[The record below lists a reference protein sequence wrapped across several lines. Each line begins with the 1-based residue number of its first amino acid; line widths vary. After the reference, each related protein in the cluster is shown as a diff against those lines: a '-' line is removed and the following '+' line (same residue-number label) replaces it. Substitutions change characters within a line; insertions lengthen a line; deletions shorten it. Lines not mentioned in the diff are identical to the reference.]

1 MNKQLESSITPSPSN
16 SAVENRDPL
25 HDSLSKT
32 RKNGKLDDPSYRSWN
47 RRLQRE
53 EVFNKYYFPAKWE
66 ILELNFLIQFFDL
79 KDPTSIASS
88 KNGEG
93 SKQNSIN
100 AGSNL
105 LGKSIQLGGTN
116 GGNSQDNVGGAAN
129 PNGRRKAGRRRSKS
143 WMGNSTTPG
152 TSKIGMNSKQNP
164 SLFASFSTSIIKSFQ
179 GGAQSDMLNFVT
191 DQSKKKFDPVEATKQ
206 TLNFIFFPFVH
217 DPKSVLLMRGS
228 VLTREVATK
237 KIVEESEKRSLDDE
251 VKDLGEILMMTK
263 RRKASTLPETINT
276 ENEKELLLFTHGFA
290 IANILVDDVIQFFL
304 ALGDKGFSTVKG
316 FLDHLKSRF
325 LEIGVDEKAGIDEQ
339 ELFELFHELKI
350 PKCGS
355 LLKEVI
361 HISDNLT
368 LTPAFKSEKIDC
380 KAFLQALK
388 LFSSRSSSPDPGHT
402 SSNNASNGNAFERG
416 DSYGS
421 DGSSVKRWFGM
432 FQKDDDDVL
441 PKSKLENAFLYSSVL
456 HVEYPELFQRGE
468 TVNENDSDPSR
479 HSEFSFAVTVVDKKH
494 DPLVFTCCKQEYRD
508 AWVCEAFSTCVLRAL
523 ENSTD
528 PDTVELRSKLGWQHM
543 VIRSTYSSLVVLND
557 ADSLERVLQRDQT
570 KGSEKHKLSEI
581 LNKLDSYNGLA
592 ALHYATI
599 LGHVKCMEVLL
610 KAGAIVSSADKEGLS
625 AMYHGKMTTFVITF
639 NFFLVGL
646 TLLSHLIKAL
656 CQRNDETAN
665 LLEKYGADR
674 CEDLKRVIEKEIREQ
689 ENTNR
694 DPLENAV
701 SESKYSGTRA
711 LTEDT
716 DRALNGSAGSVAMD
730 EEEDIDELLL
740 QAVRHLGG

>member
-1 MNKQLESSITPSPSN
+1 
-16 SAVENRDPL
+16 
-25 HDSLSKT
+25 
-32 RKNGKLDDPSYRSWN
+32 
-47 RRLQRE
+47 
-53 EVFNKYYFPAKWE
+53 
-66 ILELNFLIQFFDL
+66 
-79 KDPTSIASS
+79 
-88 KNGEG
+88 
-93 SKQNSIN
+93 
-100 AGSNL
+100 
-105 LGKSIQLGGTN
+105 
-116 GGNSQDNVGGAAN
+116 
-129 PNGRRKAGRRRSKS
+129 
-143 WMGNSTTPG
+143 
-152 TSKIGMNSKQNP
+152 
-164 SLFASFSTSIIKSFQ
+164 
-179 GGAQSDMLNFVT
+179 
-191 DQSKKKFDPVEATKQ
+191 
-206 TLNFIFFPFVH
+206 
-217 DPKSVLLMRGS
+217 
-228 VLTREVATK
+228 
-237 KIVEESEKRSLDDE
+237 
-251 VKDLGEILMMTK
+251 
-263 RRKASTLPETINT
+263 
-276 ENEKELLLFTHGFA
+276 
-290 IANILVDDVIQFFL
+290 
-304 ALGDKGFSTVKG
+304 
-316 FLDHLKSRF
+316 
-325 LEIGVDEKAGIDEQ
+325 
-339 ELFELFHELKI
+339 
-350 PKCGS
+350 
-355 LLKEVI
+355 
-361 HISDNLT
+361 
-368 LTPAFKSEKIDC
+368 
-380 KAFLQALK
+380 
-388 LFSSRSSSPDPGHT
+388 
-402 SSNNASNGNAFERG
+402 
-416 DSYGS
+416 
-421 DGSSVKRWFGM
+421 M

-625 AMYHGKMTTFVITF
+625 AMYH
-639 NFFLVGL
+639 
-646 TLLSHLIKAL
+646 AL
-656 CQRNDETAN
+656 CQLNDETAN
-665 LLEKYGADR
+665 VLEKYGADR